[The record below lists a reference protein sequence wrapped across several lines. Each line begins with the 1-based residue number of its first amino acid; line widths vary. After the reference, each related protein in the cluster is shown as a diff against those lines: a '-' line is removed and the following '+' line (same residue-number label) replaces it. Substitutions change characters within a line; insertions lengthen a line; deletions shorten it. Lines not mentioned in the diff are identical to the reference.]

1 MRSCVNR
8 LFCVPSCSRARPA
21 VLEMQRKLF
30 KGRDPSTLD
39 WGSIRQQMQG
49 AGLGDQPPPGMA
61 DSANF
66 ESEMFPDRDEL

>member
-1 MRSCVNR
+1 
-8 LFCVPSCSRARPA
+8 
-21 VLEMQRKLF
+21 MQRKLF

-61 DSANF
+61 DSENF
-66 ESEMFPDRDEL
+66 ESEMFPYRDEL